1 MPRAAQDGRLEK
13 EERRLTGMKPAR
25 RTGLLIPIVLLALG
39 LSRPARAQIPGW
51 TEKGVGDA
59 TGSATVDANGVWT
72 IKGQSGDL
80 WEREDNF
87 FIVYKPLTG
96 DGSITT
102 KLLTAEAGADWS
114 RLGVM
119 MRDDLENPAAQTFQ
133 LYQTT
138 AHGIEANYRAVTGDR
153 MAKDQ
158 KAGNDGG
165 KRGPAKPPVWFKI
178 ERRGDRLVGFLSED
192 GAFWTP
198 VTRSHQFSMKNQI
211 VAGILAE
218 SNDGAAAL
226 LTGTFDGKVTEVSN
240 TLLKP
245 EESTPLQPDPV
256 IALGGNNAV
265 LLMWDRVNHLGKDA
279 DGYVVYKAKVGDMNF
294 TKVAE
299 LPGDKTTFMDDT
311 IKNGEQAQ
319 YRVTTIVKVGPAA
332 DKVLESRIYPGSEGL
347 LLYVTGA
354 ANPPVPIG
362 GRDFFANVLDGGGS
376 VNGVAVTDKPGSASV
391 DASGVVTLRASG
403 AGLNDRIDGGE
414 QLVTPVTG
422 DFTFTARVLGA
433 PTVDGGDANESA
445 KFGIAVRESTQANS
459 RYAGM
464 VITPGHGIRSPH
476 RRLFDDGWTEDLGPN
491 EDTPAFPI
499 SFRIQRRGDEI
510 KMFTSA
516 DGKTF
521 AEYGDPATTT
531 LPGLVSNA
539 YVGFIGSSN
548 DTDQVAQAKFDQIT
562 LTTP

>member
-1 MPRAAQDGRLEK
+1 
-13 EERRLTGMKPAR
+13 MKSAR
-25 RTGLLIPIVLLALG
+25 RTGFLAPMVLLAFG
-39 LSRPARAQIPGW
+39 LSLPACAQIPGW
-51 TEKGVGDA
+51 SEKAFGDD
-59 TGSATVDANGVWT
+59 TQGSATVDANGIWT

-80 WEREDNF
+80 WERDDHF
-87 FIVYKPLTG
+87 YLVYKPLTG

-102 KLLTAEAGADWS
+102 KLLSAEEGADWS

-153 MAKDQ
+153 MGKDQ
-158 KAGNDGG
+158 KAGTDGG
-165 KRGPAKPPVWFKI
+165 KRGPPKPPVWFKI

-198 VTRSHQFSMKNQI
+198 VTRSHQFTMKNQI

-218 SNDGAAAL
+218 SNDDAAAP
-226 LTGTFDGKVTEVSN
+226 LTGTFDGKVTEVGPR
-240 TLLKP
+240 LLKP
-245 EESTPLQPDPV
+245 EEAAPLQPDPV

-279 DGYVVYKAKVGDMNF
+279 DGYVVYKAKVGEVTQTTTF
-294 TKVAE
+294 TKIAE
-299 LPGDKTTFMDDT
+299 LSGDKTSFLDDT
-311 IKNGEQAQ
+311 IKNGEQAI
-319 YRVTTIVKVGPAA
+319 YRVTTVVKVGPAA
-332 DKVLESRIYPGSEGL
+332 DKVLESRTYPGSEGM

-354 ANPPVPIG
+354 ASPPVRIG
-362 GRDFFANVLDGGGS
+362 DRDFFANVLDGGGS
-376 VNGVAVTDKPGSASV
+376 VNGVAVTDKPGSGSI
-391 DASGVVTLRASG
+391 DAGVVTLRASG
-403 AGLNDRIDGGE
+403 AGLKDRIDGGE
-414 QLVTPVTG
+414 QLVAPVMG
-422 DFTFTARVLGA
+422 DFTFTARVLGV

-464 VITPGHGIRSPH
+464 VITPQHGIRSPE

-491 EDTPAFPI
+491 EDTPTFPI
-499 SFRIQRRGDEI
+499 FFRIQRRGDEI

-521 AEYGDPATTT
+521 AEYGDPATTV
-531 LPGLVSNA
+531 LPGLVANV
-539 YVGFIGSSN
+539 YVGFLGSST